1 MEVCMK
7 ENLNS
12 GVRCNCTKCLYN
24 ENGNNCNKQVI
35 DVSQGDG
42 EPMSN
47 GIQKHFCKSFTE
59 KD

>member
-1 MEVCMK
+1 MK

-12 GVRCNCTKCLYN
+12 GVRCNCTRCLYN